1 MEAPSFHVTL
11 ATSCRF
17 CPHHSGS
24 NPASVL
30 PVSAGPLLCDCGR
43 CMITCMSGGKT
54 GEWGTP
60 RNWVA
65 RVVGV
70 RTTSDG
76 AGSAWGVVAGMGGTP
91 EQALA
96 ELRSEAESVLVRE
109 AGAVRE
115 ANAEADEKAEKERAE
130 GFERW
135 LKARPHA
142 PRGDE
147 VPPHLAPRGPRRE
160 PEERRFEVVDVR
172 LVPGVMENGGSGW
185 LVYGTLVREDES

>member
-1 MEAPSFHVTL
+1 
-11 ATSCRF
+11 
-17 CPHHSGS
+17 
-24 NPASVL
+24 
-30 PVSAGPLLCDCGR
+30 
-43 CMITCMSGGKT
+43 MITCMTGGSI
-54 GEWGTP
+54 GGWGRP
-60 RNWVA
+60 RDWVA

-70 RTTSDG
+70 RTTSVG

-91 EQALA
+91 GQALA
-96 ELRSEAESVLVRE
+96 ELRGEAESVLARE

-115 ANAEADEKAEKERAE
+115 ANAEADEKAEQERAE

-142 PRGDE
+142 ARGDE

-160 PEERRFEVVDVR
+160 PEERTFEIVDVR

-185 LVYGTLVREDES
+185 LAYGTLVREGES